1 MTAATQANPQVESMF
16 ITQPMMPVELM
27 VTISSRETTTLS
39 SAAGSGPN
47 MKPPRAMTTVL
58 PLPFSYGIE
67 FSLPVGLI
75 MRSTQDG
82 SAQKPFCVLTL
93 LSAT

>member
-47 MKPPRAMTTVL
+47 MKPPRAMTTSL
-58 PLPFSYGIE
+58 GSY
-67 FSLPVGLI
+67 L
-75 MRSTQDG
+75 RKSTDTTG
-82 SAQKPFCVLTL
+82 MLMST
-93 LSAT
+93 TDR